1 MHPERALR
9 TAQLVNRLAGVVT
22 NFISISLVVVV
33 VVVVMT
39 WGYGDGDVMA
49 IW

>member
-1 MHPERALR
+1 MVIWRYGGGGDI
-9 TAQLVNRLAGVVT
+9 VMMV
-22 NFISISLVVVV
+22 VVVV